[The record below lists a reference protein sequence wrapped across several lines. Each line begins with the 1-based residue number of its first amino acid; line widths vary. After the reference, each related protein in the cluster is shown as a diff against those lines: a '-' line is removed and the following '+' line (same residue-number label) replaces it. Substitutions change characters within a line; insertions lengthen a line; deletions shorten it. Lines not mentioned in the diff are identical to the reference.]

1 MHRSGPVSPKHA
13 SAAKLRQCDKQF
25 WSARQAIAATEFAL
39 VLPILV
45 ILMLGSVEAARLII
59 TAQRVTQVATTIVEM
74 LSQTQA
80 QNPNETGTGIPWS
93 ITYIDLDFAIESTMV
108 IFPQILQDAAQKGI
122 SWNNDISIS
131 MAGVL
136 FTPNPTTCTSNCS
149 YIANVVWN
157 SGPNK
162 RTCGVAL
169 TAVPDTSVPSKT
181 TLPTDIFPT
190 GAPPG
195 GGRSSLSISFTTT
208 RRFLDLAS
216 SEQFL
221 SRVPPISRPAMCNP
235 APPPDISNITPRAA
249 TMA

>member
-1 MHRSGPVSPKHA
+1 
-13 SAAKLRQCDKQF
+13 
-25 WSARQAIAATEFAL
+25 
-39 VLPILV
+39 
-45 ILMLGSVEAARLII
+45 
-59 TAQRVTQVATTIVEM
+59 M

-93 ITYIDLDFAIESTMV
+93 INYIDLDFAIESTMV

-122 SWNNDISIS
+122 SWNNEISIS

-136 FTPNPTTCTSNCS
+136 FTPNPTSYTSNCS

-169 TAVPDTSVPSKT
+169 TAVPDTSVPSKM
-181 TLPTDIFPT
+181 TLPTDVFPT

-195 GGRSSLSISFTTT
+195 GRSSSSISSTTT

-216 SEQFL
+216 SERFL

>member
-1 MHRSGPVSPKHA
+1 
-13 SAAKLRQCDKQF
+13 
-25 WSARQAIAATEFAL
+25 
-39 VLPILV
+39 
-45 ILMLGSVEAARLII
+45 
-59 TAQRVTQVATTIVEM
+59 
-74 LSQTQA
+74 
-80 QNPNETGTGIPWS
+80 
-93 ITYIDLDFAIESTMV
+93 
-108 IFPQILQDAAQKGI
+108 
-122 SWNNDISIS
+122 

-136 FTPNPTTCTSNCS
+136 FTPNPATCTSNCS

-181 TLPTDIFPT
+181 TLPTDVFPT

-195 GGRSSLSISFTTT
+195 GSIIVVDILYNYTPIFGLGFFGTIPIARSAY
-208 RRFLDLAS
+208 LAPRS
-216 SEQFL
+216 
-221 SRVPPISRPAMCNP
+221 AMCNR